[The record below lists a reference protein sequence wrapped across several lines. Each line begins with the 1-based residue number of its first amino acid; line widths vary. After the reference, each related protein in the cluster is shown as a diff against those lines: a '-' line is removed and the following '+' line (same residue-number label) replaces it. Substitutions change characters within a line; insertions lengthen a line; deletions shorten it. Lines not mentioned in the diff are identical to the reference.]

1 MTTQQARTGDGPP
14 ADGRPSI
21 ATVRELVER
30 YKNWG
35 RWGPD
40 DQVGTLNHVTPDD
53 VVRAAACIRSG
64 KRISLALPFDA
75 DGPQTGGFGRF
86 NPIHLMFRD
95 GGDIANNTIVDDFY
109 GGRDRHIRGTDDM
122 IIMPLQSGTQWD
134 SLSHILL
141 DDAMYNGYPVAA
153 VSSKGA
159 TRNDIAQAADKIAGR
174 GVLLDI
180 ARAKGVDALDD
191 GYAITAEDLQ
201 ACADAHGVEV
211 GKGDFVLVR
220 TGQLAAR
227 RTNWGDYAGG
237 SAPGLG
243 LAAVPWVAEHEIAG
257 LATDTWG
264 MEVLPNETPDVF
276 QPLHCILLVGMGLY
290 IGEIFDLEELAEDC
304 ASDGQ
309 YDFFFCA
316 PPLPFSR
323 AVASLVNPIAIK

>member
-1 MTTQQARTGDGPP
+1 MSTESTTETEVGVT
-14 ADGRPSI
+14 PSVE
-21 ATVRELVER
+21 TVRELSRR
-30 YKNWG
+30 YSNWG
-35 RWGPD
+35 RWGAE

-53 VVRAAACIRSG
+53 VLRAARCIRSG

-95 GGDIANNTIVDDFY
+95 GGDIISGTIVDDFY

-134 SLSHILL
+134 SLSHILFE
-141 DDAMYNGYPVAA
+141 DHMYNGFPARE

-159 TRNDIAQAADKIAGR
+159 TRNDIRQAADRIAGR
-174 GVLLDI
+174 GVLLDV
-180 ARAKGVDALDD
+180 ARSKGVDALDA
-191 GYAITAEDLQ
+191 GYAITADDLVE
-201 ACADAHGVEV
+201 CAERQGVEV
-211 GKGDFVLVR
+211 GRGDFVLVR
-220 TGQLAAR
+220 TGQLEER
-227 RTNWGDYAGG
+227 RGRWGDFAGG
-237 SAPGLG
+237 AAPGLG
-243 LAAVPWVAEHEIAG
+243 LAAVPWVADTEIAG

-276 QPLHCILLVGMGLY
+276 QPLHCVLLVAMGLY
-290 IGEIFDLEELAEDC
+290 VGEIFDLQALADDC
-304 ASDGQ
+304 AEDGQ

-323 AVASLVNPIAIK
+323 AVGSPVNPMAIK